1 MPGPGVPER
10 QRGCSRDVAI
20 GACCASVSLT
30 LHTRRRPAV
39 GCRAD
44 GGRGGEGETGA
55 SRAGGSQVRQ
65 QGSLPFGLCSG
76 HTGRFALSVALPE
89 AAR

>member
-1 MPGPGVPER
+1 MPGPGVLER
-10 QRGCSRDVAI
+10 RRGCSRDVAI

-30 LHTRRRPAV
+30 LHTRRCPAM

-44 GGRGGEGETGA
+44 GGRWGETGA

-65 QGSLPFGLCSG
+65 QGSLPLGLCSG